1 MPLPWPQQMPSPQ
14 ESAIDHLNVP
24 PRHSEASWTYV
35 EYEPEYGPPAMDTSH
50 RLSSP
55 STRCNVQLVSDGYI
69 SVRISRRKSAKSG
82 VGAAVVGPGEGTG
95 VVGASVGPGVGR
107 GVGAAVVGAC
117 EGSGVVGMAVVGTAV
132 VGWADGMELVGSTVG
147 EGVGT
152 ADGTAVVGE
161 KVGPCVGAA
170 VGAQATV
177 AVDD

>member
-1 MPLPWPQQMPSPQ
+1 MRVSVVRMCAPFPAFLQTNVPAPLSAHSPSPPAGYVHWA
-14 ESAIDHLNVP
+14 SRVVP
-24 PRHSEASWTYV
+24 SNSS
-35 EYEPEYGPPAMDTSH
+35 DTQF
-50 RLSSP
+50 R
-55 STRCNVQLVSDGYI
+55 
-69 SVRISRRKSAKSG
+69 
-82 VGAAVVGPGEGTG
+82 VGAIVVVGTG
-95 VVGASVGPGVGR
+95 VGPGVGR
-107 GVGAAVVGAC
+107 GVGAGVGPGEGATVGPGVGRGDGAAVVGAC

-177 AVDD
+177 AVEDCA